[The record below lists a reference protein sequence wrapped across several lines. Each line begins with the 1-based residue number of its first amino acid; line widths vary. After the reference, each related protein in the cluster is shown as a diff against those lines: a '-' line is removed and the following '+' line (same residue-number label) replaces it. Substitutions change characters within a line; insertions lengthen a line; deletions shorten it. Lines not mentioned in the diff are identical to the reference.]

1 VSTAADTNA
10 LEMLASQHDEIANL
24 FDDLEDET
32 SLTRKRQL
40 FESLADALAVHVA
53 IEEQH
58 FYPAVRARNTE
69 VIVEESFEEHMG
81 IKLVLADMLATPV
94 DDETFDAKAAAL
106 RELVEM
112 HHEEEERDL
121 FPKVE
126 LLLDE
131 SALVSLANEMSATQD
146 ALIRRGDP
154 RLAIPAEA
162 DGAPDHATFS

>member
-1 VSTAADTNA
+1 VSSIADTNA
-10 LEMLASQHDEIANL
+10 IEMLSSQHDEIANL

-32 SLTRKRQL
+32 SLTRKREV
-40 FESLADALAVHVA
+40 FETLADALAVHVT
-53 IEEQH
+53 IEERH

-81 IKLVLADMLATPV
+81 IKLVLADMLATPI
-94 DDETFDAKAAAL
+94 DDETFDAKTAAL

-112 HHEEEERDL
+112 HVEEEERDL

-131 SALVSLANEMSATQD
+131 GVLVAIAGEMSATQD
-146 ALIRRGDP
+146 ALVRRGDP
-154 RLAIPAEA
+154 RLTIPTET
-162 DGAPDHATFS
+162 DGVPDHATFS